1 MATATATATATQQQ
15 KAIPWW
21 LVLVEG
27 IAAIL
32 LGLMFLAWPAKTS
45 LVVAPLIGLYWMF
58 DGIFAIVSIFID
70 HTGWGWKLFIGIIG
84 IIAGWFLF
92 TSPVV
97 GAFTLAVSL
106 IWILGFMGIF
116 SGIGKLIQ
124 AFQGG
129 GWGAGLLG
137 ALMIFLGI
145 LILNSAFTTPLL
157 SAAVVPWVVG
167 IGMIFFG
174 IAAVVLAFRIKKIA

>member
-1 MATATATATATQQQ
+1 MTAAVAEQPQ

-21 LVLVEG
+21 LVLIEG
-27 IAAIL
+27 IAAII
-32 LGLMFLAWPAKTS
+32 LGLMFLVWPAKTS
-45 LVVAPLIGLYWMF
+45 LVVAPLIGLYWIF

-70 HTGWGWKLFIGIIG
+70 HRGWGWKLFIGIVG

-97 GAFTLAVSL
+97 GAFTLATAF
-106 IWILGFMGIF
+106 IWIIGFMGIF
-116 SGIGKLIQ
+116 SGIAKLIQ
-124 AFQGG
+124 AFQGA

-145 LILNSAFTTPLL
+145 VILNSAFTTPLI
-157 SAAVVPWVVG
+157 SAATVPWIVG
-167 IGMIFFG
+167 IGLLFFG
-174 IAAVVLAFRIKKIA
+174 ISALVLAFRIKKTV

>member
-1 MATATATATATQQQ
+1 MTAAVATQQP
-15 KAIPWW
+15 KAVPWW
-21 LVLVEG
+21 LILIEG
-27 IAAIL
+27 IAAVI
-32 LGLMFLAWPAKTS
+32 LGLMFLLWPAKTS

-70 HTGWGWKLFIGIIG
+70 HTAWGWKLFIGIIG

-97 GAFTLAVSL
+97 GAFTLATAT
-106 IWILGFMGIF
+106 IWIIGFMGLF
-116 SGIGKLIQ
+116 AGIAKLIQ
-124 AFQGG
+124 AFQGA

-145 LILNSAFTTPLL
+145 VIINSALTTPLI
-157 SAAVVPWVVG
+157 SAATVPYIAG
-167 IGMIFFG
+167 IGLLIFG
-174 IAAVVLAFRIKKIA
+174 GAALVMAFRVK